1 MEPKLNQL
9 DETSSTKKEN
19 IEQLQTQ
26 RSEKVANCKSE
37 EETVSTLKTEVETLK
52 SNSDRELMEVKEK
65 VEGIFS
71 EKLIEYFTIKVR
83 VGVLIIA

>member
-9 DETSSTKKEN
+9 DETSSTKKET

-26 RSEKVANCKSE
+26 RSEKVENCKSE
-37 EETVSTLKTEVETLK
+37 DETVSTLKTEVETLK

-65 VEGIFS
+65 VEGIMR
-71 EKLIEYFTIKVR
+71 YFTLKF
-83 VGVLIIA
+83 GCD

>member
-9 DETSSTKKEN
+9 DETSSTKTET

-26 RSEKVANCKSE
+26 RSEKVENCKSE
-37 EETVSTLKTEVETLK
+37 DETVSTLKTEVETLK

-71 EKLIEYFTIKVR
+71 QHFMRYLTLKFGL
-83 VGVLIIA
+83 